1 MGLGALTDGLA
12 PTPPMGWNSWN
23 RFGPFVSDQL
33 VRETADALIESGM
46 RDAGYRY
53 VVIDDAWE
61 GSLRSDDGQLEPN
74 LWRFPN
80 MHGLAAYLHKRD
92 LKFGL
97 YTCAGD
103 RTCQGYPG
111 SRGREFVDARRFASW
126 DVDFMKIDW
135 CHSVGLDARAAYATW
150 SEAIRATRRPM
161 VLSICEWGR
170 NRPWEWAGIVG
181 HLWRTSHDIADTW
194 DSLVD
199 ILDRQADL
207 ADFAGPDHWNDPDML
222 EVGNGGMTDAE
233 YRAHFSLWAI
243 LAAPLMAG
251 NDVRSMT
258 DGARARRRCTRD
270 RAPPSRRDLGTRRG
284 HLGSRG
290 RLALAYRVRARSLG
304 APGRGP
310 SYGGLRR
317 HARAALCG
325 DAEGDARQGLR
336 LAHAPVVQSRVRNR
350 CEPPRRER
358 APDAHRS
365 DHETE
370 KEAFRCA
377 PAQPEGPAQRAW

>member
-12 PTPPMGWNSWN
+12 ATPPMGWNSWN

-61 GSLRSDDGQLEPN
+61 GSLRGDDGNLEPN

-80 MHGLAAYLHKRD
+80 MRGLGAYLHDRG
-92 LKFGL
+92 LSFGL

-126 DVDFMKIDW
+126 DVDFIKIDW
-135 CHSVGLDARAAYATW
+135 CHSAGLDARSAYATW

-170 NRPWEWAGIVG
+170 NRPWEWAGSVG
-181 HLWRTSHDIADTW
+181 HLWRTSGDIADRW
-194 DSLVD
+194 DSVVN
-199 ILDRQADL
+199 ILDRQAAL

-222 EVGNGGMTDAE
+222 EVGNGGLTTAE
-233 YRAHFSLWAI
+233 SRAHFSFWAL

-251 NDVRSMT
+251 NDLRAMSAETREILTNREVIAVDQDALGMQGRKVRDSGPQEVWMKPLG
-258 DGARARRRCTRD
+258 DGSRAVILFNRGTEAGNISVSWED
-270 RAPPSRRDLGTRRG
+270 IGLAPGGKALVRDLWKKTEA
-284 HLGSRG
+284 GSFTG
-290 RLALAYRVRARSLG
+290 RFEAKVAPHDVVMVRIT
-304 APGRGP
+304 P
-310 SYGGLRR
+310 
-317 HARAALCG
+317 
-325 DAEGDARQGLR
+325 
-336 LAHAPVVQSRVRNR
+336 
-350 CEPPRRER
+350 EP
-358 APDAHRS
+358 
-365 DHETE
+365 
-370 KEAFRCA
+370 
-377 PAQPEGPAQRAW
+377 

>member
-53 VVIDDAWE
+53 VVVDDAWE
-61 GSLRSDDGQLEPN
+61 GSLRSDDGNLEPN

-80 MHGLAAYLHKRD
+80 MHGLAAYLHARG
-92 LKFGL
+92 LRYGL

-135 CHSVGLDARAAYATW
+135 CHSNGLDARAAYTTW
-150 SEAIRATRRPM
+150 SEAIRAVRRPM

-170 NRPWEWAGIVG
+170 NRPWQWAGSVG
-181 HLWRTSHDIADTW
+181 HLWRTTGDIADRW
-194 DSLVD
+194 DSVMG
-199 ILDRQADL
+199 ILDAQEAI
-207 ADFAGPDHWNDPDML
+207 AQFAGPDHWNDPDML

-251 NDVRSMT
+251 NDVRTMNDAT
-258 DGARARRRCTRD
+258 RAILTATEVIAVDQDRLGRQGRRVRQDHVVEVWARELDGGAHAAVLLNRGEIAARAEVTWD
-270 RAPPSRRDLGTRRG
+270 LLGGSRTDTALVRDLWERQDI
-284 HLGSRG
+284 
-290 RLALAYRVRARSLG
+290 
-304 APGRGP
+304 
-310 SYGGLRR
+310 GLR
-317 HARAALCG
+317 HEGYDLTLAPHSAALLKATL
-325 DAEGDARQGLR
+325 DN
-336 LAHAPVVQSRVRNR
+336 S
-350 CEPPRRER
+350 
-358 APDAHRS
+358 
-365 DHETE
+365 
-370 KEAFRCA
+370 
-377 PAQPEGPAQRAW
+377 

>member
-1 MGLGALTDGLA
+1 MGLGALNDGLA

-46 RDAGYRY
+46 REAGYRY

-61 GSLRSDDGQLEPN
+61 GSLRSDDGQLETN

-92 LKFGL
+92 LRFGL

-135 CHSVGLDARAAYATW
+135 CHTAGLDARSAYATW
-150 SEAIRATRRPM
+150 SEAIRATRRRM

-170 NRPWEWAGIVG
+170 NRPWEWAGSVG

-194 DSLVD
+194 DSLTD
-199 ILDRQADL
+199 ILDRQAAL

-258 DGARARRRCTRD
+258 DATRAILTAPEVIAVDQDPLGRQGKRVNMARGVEVWVRELAGGARAIVLLNRGESPARAEVTWDLVGGSLTDSALVRD
-270 RAPPSRRDLGTRRG
+270 LWERQDVGSRREGYDVTLDPHSATLLKVTR
-284 HLGSRG
+284 
-290 RLALAYRVRARSLG
+290 
-304 APGRGP
+304 
-310 SYGGLRR
+310 
-317 HARAALCG
+317 
-325 DAEGDARQGLR
+325 
-336 LAHAPVVQSRVRNR
+336 VV
-350 CEPPRRER
+350 
-358 APDAHRS
+358 
-365 DHETE
+365 
-370 KEAFRCA
+370 
-377 PAQPEGPAQRAW
+377 G

>member
-1 MGLGALTDGLA
+1 MGLGAQSDGLS

-23 RFGPFVSDQL
+23 RFGPFVSDTL

-53 VVIDDAWE
+53 VVVDDAWE
-61 GSLRSDDGQLEPN
+61 GSLRDDDGQLEPN

-92 LKFGL
+92 LRFGL

-126 DVDFMKIDW
+126 NVDFIKIDW
-135 CHSVGLDARAAYATW
+135 CHTAGLDARAAYATW
-150 SEAIRATRRPM
+150 SEAIQSTGRPM

-170 NRPWEWAGIVG
+170 NRPWEWAGSVG
-181 HLWRTSHDIADTW
+181 HLWRTSHDIADRW
-194 DSLVD
+194 DSVLD
-199 ILDRQADL
+199 ILDRQAAL

-258 DGARARRRCTRD
+258 DATRAILTAAEVIAVDQDPLGRQGKRVNMAKGIEVWVRELAGGARAIVLLNRGESPARAEVTWDLVGGSVTDSALVRD
-270 RAPPSRRDLGTRRG
+270 LWERQDVGSRREGYDVTLDP
-284 HLGSRG
+284 HS
-290 RLALAYRVRARSLG
+290 
-304 APGRGP
+304 
-310 SYGGLRR
+310 
-317 HARAALCG
+317 AALLKVT
-325 DAEGDARQGLR
+325 R
-336 LAHAPVVQSRVRNR
+336 VV
-350 CEPPRRER
+350 
-358 APDAHRS
+358 
-365 DHETE
+365 
-370 KEAFRCA
+370 
-377 PAQPEGPAQRAW
+377 G

>member
-1 MGLGALTDGLA
+1 MGLGALSDGLA
-12 PTPPMGWNSWN
+12 LTPPMGWNSWN

-53 VVIDDAWE
+53 VVVDDAWE
-61 GSLRSDDGQLEPN
+61 GSLRSDEGQLETN

-135 CHSVGLDARAAYATW
+135 CHTAGLDGRSTFATW
-150 SEAIRATRRPM
+150 SEAIRATRRQM

-170 NRPWEWAGIVG
+170 NRPWEWGGSVG
-181 HLWRTSHDIADTW
+181 HLWRTSGDIADRW

-199 ILDRQADL
+199 ILDRQAGL

-258 DGARARRRCTRD
+258 DATRAILTAPEVIAVDQDALGRQGKRVNMARGVEVWVRELAGGARAIVLLNRGESAARAEVTWDLIGGSRSHTALVRDLWERQDVGQRTEGYDVTLAPHSAAMLKATRD
-270 RAPPSRRDLGTRRG
+270 NS
-284 HLGSRG
+284 
-290 RLALAYRVRARSLG
+290 
-304 APGRGP
+304 
-310 SYGGLRR
+310 
-317 HARAALCG
+317 ARA
-325 DAEGDARQGLR
+325 
-336 LAHAPVVQSRVRNR
+336 
-350 CEPPRRER
+350 
-358 APDAHRS
+358 
-365 DHETE
+365 
-370 KEAFRCA
+370 
-377 PAQPEGPAQRAW
+377 

>member
-1 MGLGALTDGLA
+1 MGLGALSDGLA
-12 PTPPMGWNSWN
+12 LTPPMGWNSWN

-33 VRETADALIESGM
+33 MRETADAMIESGM

-53 VVIDDAWE
+53 VVVDDAWE
-61 GSLRSDDGQLEPN
+61 GSLRGDDGNLEPN

-80 MHGLAAYLHKRD
+80 MRALAAYLHDRD
-92 LKFGL
+92 LRFGL

-126 DVDFMKIDW
+126 NVDFMKIDW
-135 CHSVGLDARAAYATW
+135 CHTAGLDGRTAFTTW

-170 NRPWEWAGIVG
+170 NRPWEWAGSVG
-181 HLWRTSHDIADTW
+181 HLWRTSGDIADRW
-194 DSLVD
+194 DSVLA

-207 ADFAGPDHWNDPDML
+207 AQFSGPDHWNDPDML

-251 NDVRSMT
+251 NDVRAMT
-258 DGARARRRCTRD
+258 DTTRAILTAPEVIAVDQDPLGRQGRRVSREREVEVWVRELDGGARAIALLNRGETAARAEVTWDLVGGSISDTALVRDLWERQDVGRRREGYD
-270 RAPPSRRDLGTRRG
+270 VMLAPHS
-284 HLGSRG
+284 
-290 RLALAYRVRARSLG
+290 
-304 APGRGP
+304 
-310 SYGGLRR
+310 
-317 HARAALCG
+317 AALVKVT
-325 DAEGDARQGLR
+325 R
-336 LAHAPVVQSRVRNR
+336 VV
-350 CEPPRRER
+350 
-358 APDAHRS
+358 
-365 DHETE
+365 
-370 KEAFRCA
+370 
-377 PAQPEGPAQRAW
+377 G

>member
-53 VVIDDAWE
+53 VVVDDAWE
-61 GSLRSDDGQLEPN
+61 GSLRSDDGNLEPN

-80 MHGLAAYLHKRD
+80 MHGLAAYLHARA
-92 LKFGL
+92 LRYGL

-135 CHSVGLDARAAYATW
+135 CHSSGLDARAAYTTW
-150 SEAIRATRRPM
+150 SEAIRAVRRPM

-170 NRPWEWAGIVG
+170 NRPWQWAGSVG
-181 HLWRTSHDIADTW
+181 HLWRTTGDIADRW
-194 DSLVD
+194 DSVMD
-199 ILDRQADL
+199 ILDAQEAI
-207 ADFAGPDHWNDPDML
+207 AHFAGPDHWNDPDML

-251 NDVRSMT
+251 NDVRTMNDAT
-258 DGARARRRCTRD
+258 RAILTATEVIAVDQDRLGRQGRRVRQDHDVEVWARELDGGARAAVLLNRGEIAA
-270 RAPPSRRDLGTRRG
+270 RAEVTWDLLGGSRTDTALVRDLW
-284 HLGSRG
+284 
-290 RLALAYRVRARSLG
+290 
-304 APGRGP
+304 
-310 SYGGLRR
+310 
-317 HARAALCG
+317 
-325 DAEGDARQGLR
+325 ERQDIG
-336 LAHAPVVQSRVRNR
+336 
-350 CEPPRRER
+350 PRREGYDLTL
-358 APDAHRS
+358 APHSAALLKATRDNS
-365 DHETE
+365 
-370 KEAFRCA
+370 
-377 PAQPEGPAQRAW
+377 

>member
-33 VRETADALIESGM
+33 VRETADALVESGM

-53 VVIDDAWE
+53 VVVDDAWE

-80 MHGLAAYLHKRD
+80 MHGLAAYLHRRD

-97 YTCAGD
+97 YTCAGE

-135 CHSVGLDARAAYATW
+135 CHSAGLDARSAYATW

-170 NRPWEWAGIVG
+170 NRPWEWAGSVG

-199 ILDRQADL
+199 ILDRQAEL

-258 DGARARRRCTRD
+258 DATRAILTAPEVIAVDQDPLGRQGKRVNMARGVEVWVRELAGGARGIVLLNRGESAARAEVTWDLVGGSRSHTALVRDLWEQQDVGRHAEGYDVTLEPHSAAMLKATRD
-270 RAPPSRRDLGTRRG
+270 SSARG
-284 HLGSRG
+284 
-290 RLALAYRVRARSLG
+290 
-304 APGRGP
+304 
-310 SYGGLRR
+310 
-317 HARAALCG
+317 
-325 DAEGDARQGLR
+325 
-336 LAHAPVVQSRVRNR
+336 
-350 CEPPRRER
+350 
-358 APDAHRS
+358 
-365 DHETE
+365 
-370 KEAFRCA
+370 
-377 PAQPEGPAQRAW
+377 

>member
-61 GSLRSDDGQLEPN
+61 GSLRSDDGQLETN

-92 LKFGL
+92 LRFGL

-135 CHSVGLDARAAYATW
+135 CHTGGLDARSAYATW
-150 SEAIRATRRPM
+150 SEAIRATRRRM

-170 NRPWEWAGIVG
+170 NRPWEWAGSVG

-194 DSLVD
+194 DSLTD
-199 ILDRQADL
+199 ILDRQAAL

-258 DGARARRRCTRD
+258 DATRAILTAPEVIAVDQDPLGRQGKRANMAKGVEVWVRELAGGARAIVLLNRGESPARAEVTWDLVGGSLTDSALVRD
-270 RAPPSRRDLGTRRG
+270 LWERQDVGSRREGYDVTLDP
-284 HLGSRG
+284 HS
-290 RLALAYRVRARSLG
+290 
-304 APGRGP
+304 
-310 SYGGLRR
+310 
-317 HARAALCG
+317 AALLKVT
-325 DAEGDARQGLR
+325 R
-336 LAHAPVVQSRVRNR
+336 VV
-350 CEPPRRER
+350 
-358 APDAHRS
+358 
-365 DHETE
+365 
-370 KEAFRCA
+370 
-377 PAQPEGPAQRAW
+377 G

>member
-61 GSLRSDDGQLEPN
+61 GSLRSDDGQLETN

-92 LKFGL
+92 LRFGL

-135 CHSVGLDARAAYATW
+135 CHTAGLDARAVYATW
-150 SEAIRATRRPM
+150 SEAIRAAGRPM

-170 NRPWEWAGIVG
+170 NRPWEWAGSVG
-181 HLWRTSHDIADTW
+181 HLWRTSGDIADRW

-199 ILDRQADL
+199 ILDGQASL

-222 EVGNGGMTDAE
+222 EVGNGGMTDTE

-258 DGARARRRCTRD
+258 DATRSILTAPEVIAVDQDPLGRQGKRVNIAKGVEVWVRELEGGARAIVLLNRNETSA
-270 RAPPSRRDLGTRRG
+270 RAEVTWDQVGGSRSHTALVRDLWERQDVGRYSEGYDVTLEPHSAAMLKATR
-284 HLGSRG
+284 
-290 RLALAYRVRARSLG
+290 VTERSL
-304 APGRGP
+304 
-310 SYGGLRR
+310 
-317 HARAALCG
+317 
-325 DAEGDARQGLR
+325 
-336 LAHAPVVQSRVRNR
+336 
-350 CEPPRRER
+350 
-358 APDAHRS
+358 
-365 DHETE
+365 
-370 KEAFRCA
+370 
-377 PAQPEGPAQRAW
+377 